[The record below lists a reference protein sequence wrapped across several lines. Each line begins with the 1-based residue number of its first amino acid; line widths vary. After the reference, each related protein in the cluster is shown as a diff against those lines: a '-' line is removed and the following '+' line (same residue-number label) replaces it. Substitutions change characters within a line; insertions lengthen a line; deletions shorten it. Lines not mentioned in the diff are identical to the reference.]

1 MTKKILVA
9 ATLLSVL
16 FSLSAC
22 SRIYYGAMEKV
33 GVHKRDIFID
43 RVDDARDAQK
53 DGKEEF
59 KSALEQF
66 QSVVKIEPSKLHR
79 YYKKLNNEYENAAA
93 AAEDIHQRID
103 DVEDVANALF
113 REWEKE
119 IDSYS
124 NARLKRDSKAKL
136 KATNTNYQKLLELMR
151 ASEEKLQPALTVMY
165 DHVLYL
171 KHNLN
176 AQAINTL
183 RTEVKTIDRDVS
195 SLIAAME
202 KSIAEADSFI
212 AEFKRATP

>member
-1 MTKKILVA
+1 MNRKILATA
-9 ATLLSVL
+9 ALLGVL